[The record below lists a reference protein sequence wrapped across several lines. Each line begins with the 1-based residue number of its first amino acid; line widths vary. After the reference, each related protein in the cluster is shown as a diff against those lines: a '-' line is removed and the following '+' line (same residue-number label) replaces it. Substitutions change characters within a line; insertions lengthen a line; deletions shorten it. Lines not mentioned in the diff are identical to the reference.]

1 MRLATPSRI
10 IAIALVLVASAAP
23 AASAR
28 FNLEPA
34 GAQTTRADNQAM
46 SNRPAVRA
54 NPDEQTTPSSAVIPP
69 ILRAARAS
77 ELQAINRVNV
87 NDAAALSYS
96 PPPTARY
103 SLAETNAH
111 AQAGQPVAP
120 TASIVKPT
128 SSGFDYGDAA
138 IGAAITA
145 ALALLIT
152 AGALAMRRRS
162 QPQQS

>member
-1 MRLATPSRI
+1 MSSFALT
-10 IAIALVLVASAAP
+10 AIAAP

-28 FNLEPA
+28 LDLAPA
-34 GAQTTRADNQAM
+34 GAQSGRAESQAT

-54 NPDEQTTPSSAVIPP
+54 NPDQQTTPSSEVIPP
-69 ILRAARAS
+69 ILRPARAS
-77 ELQAINRVNV
+77 ELQAINRAKVQE
-87 NDAAALSYS
+87 AAALSYS

-111 AQAGQPVAP
+111 AQIDQPVAP
-120 TASIVKPT
+120 PASIVKPT
-128 SSGFDYGDAA
+128 SNGFDYGDAA

-152 AGALAMRRRS
+152 AGALVMRRRG